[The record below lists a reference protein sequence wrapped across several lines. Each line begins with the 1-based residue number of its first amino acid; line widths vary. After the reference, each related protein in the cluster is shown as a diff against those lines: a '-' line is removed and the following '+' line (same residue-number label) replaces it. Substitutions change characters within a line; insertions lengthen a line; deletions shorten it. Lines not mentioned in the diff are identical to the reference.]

1 MNATPGD
8 HTSDD
13 SGHDAGHDS
22 RAQGLSMVRGLL
34 IDVGLPIIAYYALHA
49 LGATDWVALLAASG
63 VAALRL
69 LYGVL
74 IRREINQFAVVM
86 LLIYGIGLVL
96 ALTTGDPRVLL
107 LKSSFVTG
115 AVALVFLGTAAFGR
129 KPLTLSAQQSFM
141 PAKAAEFEEEY
152 NTIPEARRAYK
163 LVSYVWGLGLLA
175 EAIIR
180 IPIVYLLP
188 IDIGYGLSEAL
199 FVLAF
204 VLLGG
209 WTFWYQRHVETA
221 ASDT

>member
-1 MNATPGD
+1 MDTTPAD
-8 HTSDD
+8 
-13 SGHDAGHDS
+13 DS
-22 RAQGLSMVRGLL
+22 RAQGLAMARGLL
-34 IDVGLPIIAYYALHA
+34 IDVGLPVIAYYALHL
-49 LGATDWVALLAASG
+49 LGASDWVALLAASG

-69 LYGVL
+69 LYGVVV
-74 IRREINQFAVVM
+74 RRELNQFAIVM

-96 ALTTGDPRVLL
+96 AITTGDPRILL

-115 AVALVFLGTAAFGR
+115 AVALVFIGTAAFGR

-152 NTIPEARRAYK
+152 NTLPEARRGYK
-163 LVSYVWGLGLLA
+163 LVSYVWGFGLLA

-188 IDIGYGLSEAL
+188 IDVGYGISEAL
-199 FVLAF
+199 FVAAF

-209 WTFWYQRHVETA
+209 WTFWYLRRAQA
-221 ASDT
+221 AAAGA